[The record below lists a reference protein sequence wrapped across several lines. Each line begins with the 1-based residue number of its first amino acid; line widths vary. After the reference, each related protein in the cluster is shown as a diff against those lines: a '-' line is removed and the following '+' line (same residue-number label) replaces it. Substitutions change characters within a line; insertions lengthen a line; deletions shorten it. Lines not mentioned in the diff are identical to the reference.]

1 MPSGPGPH
9 VHLDNRSLF
18 LSDGARTVMF
28 SLSQTRWL
36 AETLDIIAA
45 DGRASRDQQHHVFGG
60 FRADSG
66 AVVLY
71 AGAQEELVAVRV
83 TGEAFEQLRSTL
95 SPRADLSLAA
105 TAAPTFCR
113 KPSTRRHASSHA
125 SACSLNER
133 SKNECGAPG

>member
-1 MPSGPGPH
+1 MTLTLDAERPGPH

-60 FRADSG
+60 FRAADG

-71 AGAQEELVAVRV
+71 AGAQEDLVALRV

-95 SPRADLSLAA
+95 SAPR
-105 TAAPTFCR
+105 
-113 KPSTRRHASSHA
+113 
-125 SACSLNER
+125 
-133 SKNECGAPG
+133 G

>member
-1 MPSGPGPH
+1 

-36 AETLDIIAA
+36 AETLDILAA
-45 DGRASRDQQHHVFGG
+45 DGRASRSQQHHVFGG
-60 FRADSG
+60 FRSANG

-71 AGAQEELVAVRV
+71 AGAQEDLVALRL

-95 SPRADLSLAA
+95 SSP
-105 TAAPTFCR
+105 
-113 KPSTRRHASSHA
+113 PS
-125 SACSLNER
+125 
-133 SKNECGAPG
+133 